1 MAAKKPALGRGLDSL
16 FADTTGGV
24 EAASPSDINIS
35 EIQPD
40 KSQPRKKFDQTAL
53 EELAES
59 IREHGVLQP
68 LLIRPMQDGMG
79 YQIVAGERRWR
90 AAKLA
95 GLTEVP
101 TIIKELTEREAAE
114 LALVENL
121 QREDLGPVEEAKGYQ
136 NLAENYGLTQ
146 DEIAKRVGK
155 SRPVVANALRLLGLA
170 PEVLD
175 FLEDGKI
182 TTGHAKVLLSLED
195 KAQQLRA
202 ATVVVE
208 QKLSVRETEKL
219 LKKLKSG
226 MKAPRK
232 EMLRPVLPQEVEI
245 ILQEALGTK
254 VKVSSYK
261 QGKGVLQIEFNSDDE
276 LRLYAKKLG
285 E

>member
-24 EAASPSDINIS
+24 DTANPSDINIS

-101 TIIKELTEREAAE
+101 AIIKELTEREAAE

-146 DEIAKRVGK
+146 EEIAKRVGK

-175 FLEDGKI
+175 FLEDGKL
-182 TTGHAKVLLSLED
+182 TTGHAKVLLSIED

-219 LKKLKSG
+219 LKKLKAG
-226 MKAPRK
+226 MKAPKK
-232 EMLRPVLPQEVEI
+232 EVLRPVLPQEVEI
-245 ILQEALGTK
+245 ILQETLGTK

-261 QGKGVLQIEFNSDDE
+261 EGKGVLQIEFNSDDE

>member
-24 EAASPSDINIS
+24 ETASPSDINIS

-40 KSQPRKKFDQTAL
+40 KSQPRKNFDQAAL

-101 TIIKELTEREAAE
+101 AIVKELTEREAAE

-121 QREDLGPVEEAKGYQ
+121 QREDLGPVEEAMGYQ

-146 DEIAKRVGK
+146 EEIAKRVGK

-170 PEVLD
+170 PEVLT
-175 FLEDGKI
+175 FLEQGKI
-182 TTGHAKVLLSLED
+182 TTGHAKVLLAVDD
-195 KAQQLRA
+195 KAQQVRA

-226 MKAPRK
+226 MKASKK
-232 EMLRPVLPQEVEI
+232 EALRPVLPQEVEI
-245 ILQEALGTK
+245 ILQETLGTK

-261 QGKGVLQIEFNSDDE
+261 EGKGVLQIEFNSDEE
-276 LRLYAKKLG
+276 LKLYAKKLG